1 MITFKIRCP
10 EKDDADN
17 LRKSISLWFGQDGNT
32 VYENILVT
40 PVYTGWYKN
49 KVNHFFDVSIEADIE
64 KTIELEGGTIGL
76 KVKDNPVWAIV
87 REDRSDSNQTIK
99 DEAD

>member
-17 LRKSISLWFGQDGNT
+17 LRKAISLWFGPDDNT

-40 PVYTGWYKN
+40 PVYSSWYKN
-49 KVNHFFDVSIEADIE
+49 KLNYFFDVSIEADTE
-64 KTIELEGGTIGL
+64 KTIELEGGTLGME
-76 KVKDNPVWAIV
+76 VKNHPIWAIV
-87 REDRSDSNQTIK
+87 REDRSDSNKTIENK
-99 DEAD
+99 KN